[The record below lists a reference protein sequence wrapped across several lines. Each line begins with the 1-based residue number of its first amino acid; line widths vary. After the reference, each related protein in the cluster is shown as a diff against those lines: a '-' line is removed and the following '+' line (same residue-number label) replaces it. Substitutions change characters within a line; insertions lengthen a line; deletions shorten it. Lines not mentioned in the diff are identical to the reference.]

1 MSTTH
6 EDGQS
11 GSIAILEQRG
21 FHAHVYFDAASREK
35 AETLRAAL
43 AARFA
48 VKVGPWHEKPVGPHP
63 KAMYEVSFALDQ
75 FGPFV
80 TWLMLNRDGLSIL
93 VHPITGAVVADHTA
107 NPLWLGKPLPLG
119 IDILR
124 RHVERR
130 ARERVSA

>member
-21 FHAHVYFDAASREK
+21 FHAHVYFDGASRAK

-48 VKVGPWHEKPVGPHP
+48 VEVGACHEKPVGPHP
-63 KAMYEVSFALDQ
+63 KPMYPVSFALDQ
-75 FGPFV
+75 FGPLV

-93 VHPITGAVVADHTA
+93 VHPLTGDDVADHTA
-107 NPLWLGKPLPLG
+107 NPLWLGKPLPLD
-119 IDILR
+119 IDVIR
-124 RHVERR
+124 RYVERR